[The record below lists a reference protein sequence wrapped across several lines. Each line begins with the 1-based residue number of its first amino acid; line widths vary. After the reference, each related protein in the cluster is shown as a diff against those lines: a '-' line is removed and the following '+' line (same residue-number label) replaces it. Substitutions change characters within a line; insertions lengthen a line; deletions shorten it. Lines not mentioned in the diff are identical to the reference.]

1 METIPATLL
10 SIAFSH
16 RSLCTRCGT
25 CTGVCP
31 VAAIRMGPD
40 LYPDID
46 PDRCIRCGRC
56 HRTCPGGRV
65 HFGEL
70 TRQTFGHE
78 RVSETFDGHV
88 AATYVGYALDRAI
101 QDGGAGGGIITALL
115 ADMLRRG
122 IVDGCIVT
130 RMCPEQPWKGEA
142 FIARTAE
149 ELRQSQGSR
158 YMIIP
163 VNAIFSQ
170 LHKIDGRV
178 AIAALPCQVHGIRLM
193 MREQPAL
200 AGKIHVV
207 IGLFCGGSL
216 EPVVVTDLL
225 KTKRIQPD
233 QLSDFQFRGG
243 EWPGKIRAILKDGT
257 IRDLHYS
264 NYKDGAYNYLISL
277 YMPPRCQTCI
287 DGSGEFSDVAVSD
300 AWTRDAAGN
309 YKFKSQSRMLV
320 RTARGAEVVA
330 DAVAHGVLSLT
341 CVSDDPSYRTHRM
354 QTQRK
359 GMNAPLRVDRLR
371 KQGIIVPDYDRP
383 VPMHTEK
390 DAIKERVVSGLMGIG
405 QFPRLRFMLIA
416 FLTSKA
422 AIPLILLR
430 VYLKKRKYRRPSQ
443 REPESVAQGS

>member
-1 METIPATLL
+1 MDAIPATLL

-25 CTGVCP
+25 CAGSCP

-40 LYPDID
+40 LYPVID
-46 PDRCIRCGRC
+46 PERCIRCGRC

-65 HFGEL
+65 DFGEL
-70 TRQTFGHE
+70 TRLTFGHD
-78 RVSETFDGHV
+78 RQSETFDGHV
-88 AATYVGYALDRAI
+88 VAAYVGYALDRAI

-142 FIARTAE
+142 FIARTPE

-170 LHKIDGRV
+170 LQKTDGRF

-200 AGKIHVV
+200 ASRIHAV

-216 EPVVVTDLL
+216 EPGVVTDLL
-225 KTKRIQPD
+225 KAKRIAHGD
-233 QLSDFQFRGG
+233 LSGFQFRGG
-243 EWPGKIRAILKDGT
+243 EWPGKMRAILKDGM

-264 NYKDGAYNYLISL
+264 NYKDGAYNYLISV

-287 DGSGEFSDVAVSD
+287 DGSGEFADVSVSD
-300 AWTRDAAGN
+300 AWTRDADGN
-309 YKFKSQSRMLV
+309 YKFKNQSRLLV
-320 RTARGAEVVA
+320 RTARGAALVA
-330 DAVAHGVLSLT
+330 DAVTHGALSLS
-341 CVSDDPSYRTHRM
+341 CVSDDPNYRTHRL

-359 GMNAPLRVDRLR
+359 GMNAPLRVERLR
-371 KQGIIVPDYDRP
+371 KKGIPVPDYDRP
-383 VPMHTEK
+383 VPAHTRK
-390 DAIKERVVSGLMGIG
+390 DILKERMASILMGIG
-405 QFPRLRFMLIA
+405 RFPRLRFALIA
-416 FLTSKA
+416 FLTSRA

-430 VYLKKRKYRRPSQ
+430 VYLKKRKYK
-443 REPESVAQGS
+443 QGAHPGCRAKMS